1 MLEWDALFAQRGHG
15 DVLMEDGFGGFFR
28 QYVEKLFLFH
38 E

>member
-1 MLEWDALFAQRGHG
+1 VLERHTLFAQRGHG
-15 DVLMEDGFGGFFR
+15 DVLLEDGLGFLFR

>member
-1 MLEWDALFAQRGHG
+1 MFERYALFAQRGHG
-15 DVLMEDGFGGFFR
+15 DVLIEDGFGGFFR